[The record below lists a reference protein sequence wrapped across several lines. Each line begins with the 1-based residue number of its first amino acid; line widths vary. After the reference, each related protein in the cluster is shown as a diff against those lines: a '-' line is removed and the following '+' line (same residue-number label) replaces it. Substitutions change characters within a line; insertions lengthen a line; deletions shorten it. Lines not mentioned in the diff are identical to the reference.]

1 MIGVIMP
8 RYIIERTLPK
18 MSQEEMQQ
26 LARRSIQV
34 ADGIPGVVWI
44 KSYIS
49 ESEGK
54 TYCEYEAPNPRISAR
69 TRAYAEYFSRKNHL
83 CGNRSPS
90 GDVQIDR
97 LIRRHSLGSKVR
109 HSRSALAAES
119 SE

>member
-1 MIGVIMP
+1 MP

-18 MSQEEMQQ
+18 MSQEDMQQ

-54 TYCEYEAPNPRISAR
+54 TYCEYEAPNPESLLEHARLLNISAHKITCVEIEVHPGMFR
-69 TRAYAEYFSRKNHL
+69 
-83 CGNRSPS
+83 
-90 GDVQIDR
+90 
-97 LIRRHSLGSKVR
+97 
-109 HSRSALAAES
+109 
-119 SE
+119 

>member
-26 LARRSIQV
+26 LARRSIEV

-54 TYCEYEAPNPRISAR
+54 TYCEYEAPNPESLLEHARRANISADKITCVEIEVHPGMFR
-69 TRAYAEYFSRKNHL
+69 
-83 CGNRSPS
+83 
-90 GDVQIDR
+90 
-97 LIRRHSLGSKVR
+97 
-109 HSRSALAAES
+109 
-119 SE
+119 

>member
-1 MIGVIMP
+1 MP

-49 ESEGK
+49 KSEGK
-54 TYCEYEAPNPRISAR
+54 TYCEYEAPNPESLLEHARLLNISAEKITCVEIEVHPGMFR
-69 TRAYAEYFSRKNHL
+69 
-83 CGNRSPS
+83 
-90 GDVQIDR
+90 
-97 LIRRHSLGSKVR
+97 
-109 HSRSALAAES
+109 
-119 SE
+119 

>member
-1 MIGVIMP
+1 MP

-18 MSQEEMQQ
+18 MSQEDMQQ

-54 TYCEYEAPNPRISAR
+54 TYCEYEAPNPESLLEHARPLNFSADKITCVEIEVHPGMFR
-69 TRAYAEYFSRKNHL
+69 
-83 CGNRSPS
+83 
-90 GDVQIDR
+90 
-97 LIRRHSLGSKVR
+97 
-109 HSRSALAAES
+109 
-119 SE
+119 

>member
-1 MIGVIMP
+1 MP

-18 MSQEEMQQ
+18 LSEDEMQQ

-54 TYCEYEAPNPRISAR
+54 TYCEYEAPNPESLLEHARLLNISAEKITCVEIEVHPGMFR
-69 TRAYAEYFSRKNHL
+69 
-83 CGNRSPS
+83 
-90 GDVQIDR
+90 
-97 LIRRHSLGSKVR
+97 
-109 HSRSALAAES
+109 
-119 SE
+119 

>member
-1 MIGVIMP
+1 MP

-54 TYCEYEAPNPRISAR
+54 TYCEYEAPNPESLLEHAHLLNISAEKITCVEIEVHPGMFR
-69 TRAYAEYFSRKNHL
+69 
-83 CGNRSPS
+83 
-90 GDVQIDR
+90 
-97 LIRRHSLGSKVR
+97 
-109 HSRSALAAES
+109 
-119 SE
+119 

>member
-18 MSQEEMQQ
+18 MSQEDMQQ

-54 TYCEYEAPNPRISAR
+54 TYCEAPNPESLLEHARLLNISADKITCVEIEVHPGMFR
-69 TRAYAEYFSRKNHL
+69 
-83 CGNRSPS
+83 
-90 GDVQIDR
+90 
-97 LIRRHSLGSKVR
+97 
-109 HSRSALAAES
+109 
-119 SE
+119 

>member
-18 MSQEEMQQ
+18 MSQEDMQQ

-34 ADGIPGVVWI
+34 ADAIPGVVWI

-54 TYCEYEAPNPRISAR
+54 TYCEYEAPNPESLLEHARVLNISADKITCVEIEVHPGMFR
-69 TRAYAEYFSRKNHL
+69 
-83 CGNRSPS
+83 
-90 GDVQIDR
+90 
-97 LIRRHSLGSKVR
+97 
-109 HSRSALAAES
+109 
-119 SE
+119 

>member
-34 ADGIPGVVWI
+34 ADEIPGVVWI

-54 TYCEYEAPNPRISAR
+54 TYCEYEAPNPESLLKHARLLNISADKITCVEIEVHPGMFR
-69 TRAYAEYFSRKNHL
+69 
-83 CGNRSPS
+83 
-90 GDVQIDR
+90 
-97 LIRRHSLGSKVR
+97 
-109 HSRSALAAES
+109 
-119 SE
+119 

>member
-18 MSQEEMQQ
+18 MSQDEMQQ

-54 TYCEYEAPNPRISAR
+54 TYCEYEAPNPESLLEHARLLNISAEKITCVEIEVHPGMFR
-69 TRAYAEYFSRKNHL
+69 
-83 CGNRSPS
+83 
-90 GDVQIDR
+90 
-97 LIRRHSLGSKVR
+97 
-109 HSRSALAAES
+109 
-119 SE
+119 

>member
-8 RYIIERTLPK
+8 RYIIERTLPQ

-54 TYCEYEAPNPRISAR
+54 TYCEYEAPNPESLLEHARLLNISADKITCVEMEVHPGMFR
-69 TRAYAEYFSRKNHL
+69 
-83 CGNRSPS
+83 
-90 GDVQIDR
+90 
-97 LIRRHSLGSKVR
+97 
-109 HSRSALAAES
+109 
-119 SE
+119 

>member
-18 MSQEEMQQ
+18 MSQDEMQQ

-54 TYCEYEAPNPRISAR
+54 TYCEYEAPNPESLLEHARLLNISAEKI
-69 TRAYAEYFSRKNHL
+69 TRVEIEVHPGMFR
-83 CGNRSPS
+83 
-90 GDVQIDR
+90 
-97 LIRRHSLGSKVR
+97 
-109 HSRSALAAES
+109 
-119 SE
+119 

>member
-18 MSQEEMQQ
+18 MSQEDMQQ

-54 TYCEYEAPNPRISAR
+54 TYCEYEAPNPESLLEHARLLNISAEKITCVEIEVHPGMFR
-69 TRAYAEYFSRKNHL
+69 
-83 CGNRSPS
+83 
-90 GDVQIDR
+90 
-97 LIRRHSLGSKVR
+97 
-109 HSRSALAAES
+109 
-119 SE
+119 

>member
-1 MIGVIMP
+1 MP
-8 RYIIERTLPK
+8 RFIIERTLPK

-54 TYCEYEAPNPRISAR
+54 TYCEYEAPNPESLLEHARLLNISAEKITCVEMEVHPGMFR
-69 TRAYAEYFSRKNHL
+69 
-83 CGNRSPS
+83 
-90 GDVQIDR
+90 
-97 LIRRHSLGSKVR
+97 
-109 HSRSALAAES
+109 
-119 SE
+119 

>member
-54 TYCEYEAPNPRISAR
+54 TYCEYEAPNPESLLEHARLLNISAEKITCVEIEVHPGMFR
-69 TRAYAEYFSRKNHL
+69 
-83 CGNRSPS
+83 
-90 GDVQIDR
+90 
-97 LIRRHSLGSKVR
+97 
-109 HSRSALAAES
+109 
-119 SE
+119 